1 MKYII
6 IEDETIAAQRLK
18 NLITQIRPDFK
29 HVITLDSVES
39 AVISLTALKAD
50 LFFIDV
56 QLADGISFEIF
67 DQVKIEGPIIFTTA
81 YDNYAIQAFKQ
92 NSVDYLLKPI
102 DPSELEG
109 AIEKFEKLAVKSSE
123 AAEEEEATYTQLIKS
138 LQPSGKERFIVKVGD
153 HLKNILCADIQAFYS
168 KDKMSYLLTKEGKK
182 YPVDY
187 SLDRIDELVSPVD
200 FFRISRKYIINLA
213 HVGDIVS
220 YTNSRLEIGLKY
232 FDEEQVIV
240 ARERVADFKTWMDR

>member
-50 LFFIDV
+50 LFFMDV

-92 NSVDYLLKPI
+92 NS
-102 DPSELEG
+102 
-109 AIEKFEKLAVKSSE
+109 
-123 AAEEEEATYTQLIKS
+123 
-138 LQPSGKERFIVKVGD
+138 
-153 HLKNILCADIQAFYS
+153 
-168 KDKMSYLLTKEGKK
+168 
-182 YPVDY
+182 
-187 SLDRIDELVSPVD
+187 
-200 FFRISRKYIINLA
+200 
-213 HVGDIVS
+213 
-220 YTNSRLEIGLKY
+220 
-232 FDEEQVIV
+232 FD
-240 ARERVADFKTWMDR
+240 